1 MEHHQELNQ
10 IGSYQTT
17 MEKIANNLFTIVIAR
32 GAMIITPFLFWFV
45 WDAVN
50 ARIEALESV
59 SIIQQRLINEHET
72 RLVVGKSQREEFQ
85 RQSSIEFSEIGD
97 ILKELQVQVGVLNGN
112 IIRLQTT
119 VDGNKSP

>member
-1 MEHHQELNQ
+1 
-10 IGSYQTT
+10 